1 MAVSVMQRCLALV
14 WGVLTLVLAVT
25 GAEAQPTVTVTMRLA
40 EAEWH
45 VVRQEVLPRF
55 EAVCNCRV
63 RAIDVPPET
72 LVQRLRAMRQAGRME
87 IDLFAQDNMR
97 LQELIDTALA
107 APFTPE
113 ESQVEEAIY
122 PSLMAVGVS
131 GGVRYFLPFRPNVQ
145 IAYYNAEK
153 FEQYGL
159 QPPRTWPEL
168 LAVART
174 LYEKEHIG
182 RVLFTADGGAA
193 TTTQLYEWIVSAGG
207 DPFDFT
213 HPGTVETFRFLA
225 ALRPYL
231 SSESRRAKWNT
242 TNEALAQESAYLA
255 QNWPFGVRILLQ
267 EYDKAAIRTYSGWAG
282 PVREAHVIG
291 GDVLGIPVGAPHRQ
305 LALALIRHLQSRE
318 VQTILVNRLGWASV
332 RSDVEADVEAW
343 LQPHVA
349 AVGEALSHGIF
360 RTNVSYWAAYERLV
374 DEAVQRIL
382 WRQEAPEQ
390 VLPPLAARLT
400 ALREQQ

>member
-1 MAVSVMQRCLALV
+1 MAVSVRQGWLTV
-14 WGVLTLVLAVT
+14 FWGVLILVLGVT
-25 GAEAQPTVTVTMRLA
+25 GTAAQPTVTVTMRLA

-55 EAVCNCRV
+55 EAVCNCRI

-72 LVQRLRAMRQAGRME
+72 LVQRLRAMQQAGRME

-113 ESQVEEAIY
+113 ESQTEEDIY
-122 PSLMAVGVS
+122 PSLMAVGVN

-145 IAYYNAEK
+145 ITYYNAEK
-153 FEQYGL
+153 FAQYHL

-168 LAVART
+168 LTVART
-174 LYEKEHIG
+174 FYEKERIG
-182 RVLFTADGGAA
+182 RVLFTGAGGAP

-207 DPFDFT
+207 DPFDFA
-213 HPGTVETFRFLA
+213 HPGTIATFRFLA

-242 TNEALAQESAYLA
+242 TNDALAQEVVYLA
-255 QNWPFGVRILLQ
+255 QNWPFGVPLLIQ
-267 EYDKAAIRTYSGWAG
+267 EYDKKAIHTYSGWAG
-282 PVREAHVIG
+282 QAREPHVIG
-291 GDVLGIPVGAPHRQ
+291 EDVLGTPVGAPHRQ
-305 LALALIRHLQSRE
+305 LALALIRHLQSWE
-318 VQTILVNRLGWASV
+318 VQTVLLNRLGWASL
-332 RSDVEADVEAW
+332 RSDVEASVEAW

-349 AVGEALSHGIF
+349 A
-360 RTNVSYWAAYERLV
+360 
-374 DEAVQRIL
+374 
-382 WRQEAPEQ
+382 
-390 VLPPLAARLT
+390 
-400 ALREQQ
+400 